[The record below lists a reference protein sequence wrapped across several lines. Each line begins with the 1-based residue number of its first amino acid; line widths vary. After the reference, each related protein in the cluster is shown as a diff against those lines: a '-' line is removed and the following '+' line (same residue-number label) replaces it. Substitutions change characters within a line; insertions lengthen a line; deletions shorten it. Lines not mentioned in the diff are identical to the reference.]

1 VTLAGLI
8 VALPLAGVAGL
19 VDEGDRHYA
28 LRAEGVRGGVA
39 LTTQVDVAI
48 AAYRRALLSD
58 PDSIDAR
65 FRLMRALF
73 FRSGFCGATVR
84 ERKLSLDEARKLGE
98 QGAERL
104 ETRLG
109 RPKGEA
115 RTAALRAVPG
125 SVALY
130 FWAGVSWGEWALA
143 RGKLAA
149 ARQGAASRIRDLAQT
164 VIDIDPAYE
173 QGGGYRILGRLHDQ
187 SPKIPLLT
195 GWISRDKAISL
206 LRKGLELGP
215 DNTINQF
222 FLAEAILN
230 HQPSNVAEARRLLER
245 CAAATPRPELL
256 VEDAHYADLARRR
269 LAETY
274 GRP

>member
-1 VTLAGLI
+1 MLVGLLL
-8 VALPLAGVAGL
+8 VLSLAGVGGL
-19 VDEGDRHYA
+19 VDEGDSLYA
-28 LRAEGVRGGVA
+28 QRAEGSRGGVA
-39 LTTQVDVAI
+39 VPACVDAAI
-48 AAYRRALLSD
+48 VAYRRALQAD

-73 FRSGFCGATVR
+73 FRSGFCGASPN
-84 ERKLSLDEARKLGE
+84 ERKLLLDEARRLGDE
-98 QGAERL
+98 GTERL
-104 ETRLG
+104 EAQLG
-109 RPKGEA
+109 RPKGDA
-115 RTAALRAVPG
+115 RAAALKNVPG

-130 FWAGVSWGEWALA
+130 FWSGVSWGEWALV

-164 VIDIDPAYE
+164 VIDVDPAYE

-187 SPKIPLLT
+187 SPRIPLLT
-195 GWISRDKAISL
+195 GWVSRDKALSF

-230 HQPSNVAEARRLLER
+230 HQPSKVDEARRLLER
-245 CAAATPRPELL
+245 CAASTPRPELL
-256 VEDAHYADLARRR
+256 VEDAHYAELARRR
-269 LAETY
+269 LAEIY